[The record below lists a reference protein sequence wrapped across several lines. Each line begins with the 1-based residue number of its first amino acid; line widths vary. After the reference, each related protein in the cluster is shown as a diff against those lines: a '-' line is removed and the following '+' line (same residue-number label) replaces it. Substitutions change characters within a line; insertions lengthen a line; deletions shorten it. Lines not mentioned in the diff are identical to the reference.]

1 MKSYEVLYDYLMDKY
16 DGEFYIDI
24 DNYEVL
30 GKNDLEDEF
39 KQAIKYT
46 PEEYEDCTLED
57 YIYNSLTKNGGS
69 LEEGNL
75 ENVKEYEKEIL
86 DNNKI
91 NISKANNK
99 FSKQAINDKDLYKY
113 LDDKYDGEFYID
125 EDFNIISH
133 EDMKKEFEK
142 AKENEPETF
151 DNMNL
156 DDYIQF
162 WVDNGQLYY
171 GNPVNVYEHKD
182 DIINNNKNIISKSN
196 KKIKRLVG
204 KIK

>member
-1 MKSYEVLYDYLMDKY
+1 MKSCEVLYDYLMDKY

-99 FSKQAINDKDLYKY
+99 FLKHAINDKDLYKY

-125 EDFNIISH
+125 EDFNIINR

>member
-1 MKSYEVLYDYLMDKY
+1 MKSYEVLYDYLIDKY

-125 EDFNIISH
+125 EDFNIINR

-151 DNMNL
+151 GDMNL